1 MDVVKGELGELRAG
15 TSRVLRGAHTAG
27 GWKLLLLSVLLAG
40 CVNAPRNTSGVDGS
54 HANDPQMND
63 TQMLARVT
71 AGVVAIGNQSTS
83 LASGFFV
90 DGGFIVT
97 NQHVLQQAPLYVI
110 VGDKRDV
117 VEPIASNEELD
128 LAILSSKLSSSNA
141 MTIASDSVLV
151 GERVYAVGNP
161 FGLGI
166 TVSHGIVSA
175 LPGTVGPNSGL
186 LTDAPINAG
195 NSGGPL
201 INRRGE
207 VVGVVT
213 RRGRVGSGIGFATPA
228 AELAQLLEQVR
239 QKQGD

>member
-1 MDVVKGELGELRAG
+1 MAPPMDVVIGELGELRAS
-15 TSRVLRGAHTAG
+15 TSRILRGTHPAG

-40 CVNAPRNTSGVDGS
+40 CVNAPRNASGVDGS
-54 HANDPQMND
+54 HADD

-110 VGDKRDV
+110 VGDKRHV
-117 VEPIASNEELD
+117 VEPIASDEKLD
-128 LAILSSKLSSSNA
+128 LAILRSKLSSSNA

-228 AELAQLLEQVR
+228 AELARLLEQVR
-239 QKQGD
+239 QKQEG